1 MRTTP
6 LVASF
11 LILAPVAVAQPD
23 PAAAAPVPKFDVAS
37 IKPAAPGARG
47 MFIRPTPGGRLTVTN
62 MPLQSLIELAYHIQP
77 FQISGG
83 PPWMDSL
90 HYDIEAKPDIPAK
103 QSDWPVMLQG
113 LLADRFQLVF
123 HHETRE
129 LPIYALVLARKDGK
143 LGPGMT
149 EAKEGAC
156 TTFDPWNPPSP
167 PAPGRSPALVCGTQF
182 MSPRSVT
189 GVAIPVENLIPLL
202 SRTVGRT
209 VIDKTGLTGK
219 YDIKMEYTP
228 DEAQLAM
235 MAPPGAPT
243 PPTPS
248 DGSGPSL
255 FTALQEQLGLKL
267 ESQKGPVQVFVID
280 RAEKPSE
287 N

>member
-1 MRTTP
+1 
-6 LVASF
+6 
-11 LILAPVAVAQPD
+11 
-23 PAAAAPVPKFDVAS
+23 
-37 IKPAAPGARG
+37 
-47 MFIRPTPGGRLTVTN
+47 MFIRPTPGGRITVTN

-113 LLADRFQLVF
+113 LLADTFQLVF

-143 LGPGMT
+143 LAPGMT

-156 TTFDPWNPPSP
+156 TTFDPSNPPSP
-167 PAPGRSPALVCGTQF
+167 PAPGRGPALVCGTQF

-202 SRTVGRT
+202 SRTVGRI

-235 MAPPGAPT
+235 TAPPGAP

-248 DGSGPSL
+248 DGSSPSL

-280 RAEKPSE
+280 RAEKPSD